1 MARPSQQR
9 KRRIAAPEPADTE
22 TALPQDGGE
31 VGDDGGEEALVVEL
45 SDIGQAELALAG
57 EVSSEPLHGLH
68 LVSGDLGAAL
78 PSPVMLSSAA
88 APLVAGAVG
97 SEAELAGTAIEG
109 KLRGNLDYADWSG
122 IKGWIWDPTEP
133 EKPIALELLDGDTLL
148 AIVLASE
155 YRPDL
160 LDAGIGD
167 GRHGFTIGFSET
179 LLPLTR
185 HTLHLRPVG
194 ARAELPS
201 FPLELTRDH
210 IGFDASAMRF
220 LLGNVAAETARAQE
234 ADDLAPMINNLVELL
249 DQALSQY
256 YALAADKAAL
266 ATANMLS
273 PTALTGQVQTLVE
286 SIQRNYPAIHL
297 EIGRAHV

>member
-78 PSPVMLSSAA
+78 PSPVMLASAA

-97 SEAELAGTAIEG
+97 SEVELAGAATEG

-122 IKGWIWDPTEP
+122 IKGW
-133 EKPIALELLDGDTLL
+133 
-148 AIVLASE
+148 
-155 YRPDL
+155 
-160 LDAGIGD
+160 
-167 GRHGFTIGFSET
+167 
-179 LLPLTR
+179 
-185 HTLHLRPVG
+185 
-194 ARAELPS
+194 
-201 FPLELTRDH
+201 
-210 IGFDASAMRF
+210 
-220 LLGNVAAETARAQE
+220 N
-234 ADDLAPMINNLVELL
+234 
-249 DQALSQY
+249 
-256 YALAADKAAL
+256 
-266 ATANMLS
+266 
-273 PTALTGQVQTLVE
+273 
-286 SIQRNYPAIHL
+286 
-297 EIGRAHV
+297 